1 MKKHIG
7 IIGGGAAGM
16 MAAVTAARKGTKVT
30 ILERNDR
37 IGKKILQ
44 TGNGKCNLGNRNLTV
59 ECYHG
64 GDAAWIKQALERF
77 GTEDTVYF
85 FQKIGLLIK
94 EKNGYLY
101 PVSEQA
107 ASVLD
112 VLRYELQTLG
122 VEIIYGCKVQKVELT
137 RSGKLAVNDGDRE
150 WQFDAVILTC
160 GGKAAPGTG
169 SDGSGWKIA
178 KKAGHTCIA
187 PVPALVQLR

>member
-64 GDAAWIKQALERF
+64 GDAAWIKQALER
-77 GTEDTVYF
+77 
-85 FQKIGLLIK
+85 LLFS
-94 EKNGYLY
+94 KNRASDQGKKRIS
-101 PVSEQA
+101 VSGQ
-107 ASVLD
+107 
-112 VLRYELQTLG
+112 
-122 VEIIYGCKVQKVELT
+122 
-137 RSGKLAVNDGDRE
+137 
-150 WQFDAVILTC
+150 
-160 GGKAAPGTG
+160 
-169 SDGSGWKIA
+169 
-178 KKAGHTCIA
+178 
-187 PVPALVQLR
+187 

>member
-1 MKKHIG
+1 MDKAG
-7 IIGGGAAGM
+7 TGTFRYGGH
-16 MAAVTAARKGTKVT
+16 R
-30 ILERNDR
+30 L
-37 IGKKILQ
+37 L
-44 TGNGKCNLGNRNLTV
+44 
-59 ECYHG
+59 
-64 GDAAWIKQALERF
+64 F
-77 GTEDTVYF
+77 S
-85 FQKIGLLIK
+85 KIGLLIK

-122 VEIIYGCKVQKVELT
+122 VEIIYGCKVQKVERTL
-137 RSGKLAVNDGDRE
+137 SGKLVVNDGDRE

-178 KKAGHTCIA
+178 KKLVI
-187 PVPALVQLR
+187 PVLLLYLRWCSSGVWRQIF

>member
-44 TGNGKCNLGNRNLTV
+44 TGNGKCNLGNKNLTV

-77 GTEDTVYF
+77 GTEDTVCF

-122 VEIIYGCKVQKVELT
+122 VEIIYGCKVQKVERTL
-137 RSGKLAVNDGDRE
+137 SGKLVVNDGDRE

-169 SDGSGWKIA
+169 SDGSGW
-178 KKAGHTCIA
+178 
-187 PVPALVQLR
+187 

>member
-30 ILERNDR
+30 IWERNDR

-44 TGNGKCNLGNRNLTV
+44 TGNGKCNLGNKNLTV

-77 GTEDTVYF
+77 GTEDTVCF

-122 VEIIYGCKVQKVELT
+122 VEIIYGCKVQKVERT
-137 RSGKLAVNDGDRE
+137 RSGKLAVNDEMCIRDRF
-150 WQFDAVILTC
+150 Q
-160 GGKAAPGTG
+160 
-169 SDGSGWKIA
+169 
-178 KKAGHTCIA
+178 
-187 PVPALVQLR
+187 LV

>member
-30 ILERNDR
+30 IFERNDR

-44 TGNGKCNLGNRNLTV
+44 TGNGKCNLGNKNLTV

-77 GTEDTVYF
+77 GTEDTVCF

-101 PVSEQA
+101 T
-107 ASVLD
+107 D
-112 VLRYELQTLG
+112 T
-122 VEIIYGCKVQKVELT
+122 K
-137 RSGKLAVNDGDRE
+137 SGKKYKSLITLTDKGSAVGQNICRKIDGILDIAGQSLSDGDRE
-150 WQFDAVILTC
+150 IMYR
-160 GGKAAPGTG
+160 
-169 SDGSGWKIA
+169 
-178 KKAGHTCIA
+178 
-187 PVPALVQLR
+187 ALEQISEQLEEICRHLVEKNHENKE